1 MNAFCFL
8 LTHTPNAFS
17 FPLLLAFPQ
26 VNFIYKM
33 ELQEPGRRMKNSK
46 YILENNNTKAGV
58 ILVKLQYIVQ
68 YSDIW
73 LWYSNIIW
81 SAVKKRAENIR
92 QPLDPT
98 CSHQRNTPL
107 LYVNL
112 SSLLKSQ
119 HQMHAYELT
128 LGFHF

>member
-1 MNAFCFL
+1 
-8 LTHTPNAFS
+8 
-17 FPLLLAFPQ
+17 
-26 VNFIYKM
+26 M
-33 ELQEPGRRMKNSK
+33 ELENPGRRMNSE
-46 YILENNNTKAGV
+46 YENNNMKAGV
-58 ILVKLQYIVQ
+58 ILVKLQHIVQ

>member
-1 MNAFCFL
+1 
-8 LTHTPNAFS
+8 
-17 FPLLLAFPQ
+17 
-26 VNFIYKM
+26 M
-33 ELQEPGRRMKNSK
+33 ELQNPGRRMNSE
-46 YILENNNTKAGV
+46 YENNNMKAGV

-81 SAVKKRAENIR
+81 SAVKKGAENIR

-107 LYVNL
+107 LYVGHCNFVFPFEIAAPNACTPTHFRF
-112 SSLLKSQ
+112 SLLIAHCKSD
-119 HQMHAYELT
+119 HLLAFTGSLYSKDSLSC
-128 LGFHF
+128 